1 VSILFIL
8 SYLIEIAKCAF
19 EGIAALALCV
29 IAYCE
34 VYHVIRSRRTRPPTG
49 GLDVH

>member
-1 VSILFIL
+1 VSILFVL
-8 SYLIEIAKCAF
+8 GYLIEIAKCAF

-34 VYHVIRSRRTRPPTG
+34 VYQVVKGRRQRPPSG
-49 GLDVH
+49 GLN